1 MNPFPKLTVEKFKII
16 LFLVFQDTSGSY
28 IQFLTGDYFNINE
41 MKWGQHYVPF
51 SSFNIF
57 SLNDQ
62 PVVLGEAT
70 QNENKITGSRKA
82 SQLDEV

>member
-1 MNPFPKLTVEKFKII
+1 M
-16 LFLVFQDTSGSY
+16 
-28 IQFLTGDYFNINE
+28 TGDYFNINE
-41 MKWGQHYVPF
+41 MKWGQHNISF